1 MKRILISGGAGFIG
15 SNLTIKLVKKGY
27 VVTILDNLSEQ
38 IHGKKVESVLYKSVK
53 SISNFIKGDVRNKA
67 DWKKAINNQDV
78 IIHLAAETG
87 TGQSMYEKEKY
98 TEVNIEGTKNL
109 IDILKQTNHQ
119 IQKVIVASSRAI
131 YGEGKYSCNQHGVS
145 FPDERKETD
154 LLAGRFNP
162 ICRQCDREL
171 SLLPTDEQA
180 RINPLSHYGYTKYQ
194 QEELIMKMGDNLKI
208 PTVALRYQN
217 VYGPGQ
223 SLSNPYTGILSIFS
237 TRILN
242 GNNVDIYEDGK
253 ESRDFVFINDVVDA
267 TLLALENKNANHQS
281 FNVGSGVGTTVK
293 EVAKMLKAK
302 YKSNVDLVVSGKFRI
317 GDIRHNIADLTKS
330 KQLLGFEP
338 NVDFATGI
346 SKFVEWVL
354 TQEVQ
359 KDKYDESINELKD
372 KGLIK

>member
-15 SNLTIKLVKKGY
+15 SNLTIKLVEKGY

-38 IHGKKVESVLYKSVK
+38 IHGKASDSVLYKSVK

-67 DWKKAINNQDV
+67 DWEKAINNQDA
-78 IIHLAAETG
+78 IIHLASETG

-98 TEVNIEGTKNL
+98 TDVNIGGTKNL
-109 IDILKQTNHQ
+109 IDVLKHTNHQ

-145 FPDERKETD
+145 FPDERIESD

-162 ICRQCDREL
+162 ICKVCKTEL
-171 SLLPTDEQA
+171 SLLLTDEQA
-180 RINPLSHYGYTKYQ
+180 RINPLSHYGDTKHK
-194 QEELIMKMGDNLKI
+194 QEELIMKMGENLKI

-237 TRILN
+237 TRMLN
-242 GNNVDIYEDGK
+242 GNYVDIYEDGK

-267 TLLALENKNANHQS
+267 TILALENKNANHQY
-281 FNVGSGVGTTVK
+281 FNVGSGVGTTVE

-302 YKSNVDLVVSGKFRI
+302 YKSNVDLVISGKFRI
-317 GDIRHNIADLTKS
+317 GDIRHNIADLTKA

-338 NVDFATGI
+338 KVDFAAGI

-359 KDKYDESINELKD
+359 KDKYDESIKELKD

>member
-180 RINPLSHYGYTKYQ
+180 RINPLSHYGDTKYQ

-237 TRILN
+237 TRMLN

-359 KDKYDESINELKD
+359 KDKYDESIKELKD

>member
-131 YGEGKYSCNQHGVS
+131 YGEGKYSCNQHGVI

-180 RINPLSHYGYTKYQ
+180 RINPLSHYGDTKYQ

-237 TRILN
+237 TRMLN

-338 NVDFATGI
+338 KVDFATGI

-359 KDKYDESINELKD
+359 KDKYDESIKELKN

>member
-38 IHGKKVESVLYKSVK
+38 IHGKEAESVLYKSVK

-67 DWKKAINNQDV
+67 DWEKAINNQDA

-154 LLAGRFNP
+154 LMAGRFNP
-162 ICRQCDREL
+162 ICRQCDR
-171 SLLPTDEQA
+171 
-180 RINPLSHYGYTKYQ
+180 NY
-194 QEELIMKMGDNLKI
+194 
-208 PTVALRYQN
+208 
-217 VYGPGQ
+217 
-223 SLSNPYTGILSIFS
+223 PY
-237 TRILN
+237 
-242 GNNVDIYEDGK
+242 YPQM
-253 ESRDFVFINDVVDA
+253 
-267 TLLALENKNANHQS
+267 NKQ
-281 FNVGSGVGTTVK
+281 
-293 EVAKMLKAK
+293 
-302 YKSNVDLVVSGKFRI
+302 
-317 GDIRHNIADLTKS
+317 
-330 KQLLGFEP
+330 
-338 NVDFATGI
+338 
-346 SKFVEWVL
+346 
-354 TQEVQ
+354 
-359 KDKYDESINELKD
+359 ESIRFHTMVIQNTSK
-372 KGLIK
+372 KN